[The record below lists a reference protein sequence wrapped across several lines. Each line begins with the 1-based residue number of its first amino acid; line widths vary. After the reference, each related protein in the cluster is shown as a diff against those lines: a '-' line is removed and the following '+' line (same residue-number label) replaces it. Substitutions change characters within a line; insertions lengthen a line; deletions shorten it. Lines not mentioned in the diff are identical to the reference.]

1 MIKEN
6 VQTDVVAV
14 HEFDIEHG
22 ILSRL
27 NHPNII
33 KVKGAGR
40 NPRRFIVLEYLGGG
54 SLQTMLSQNQSKPGL
69 AQKLFRRPTFTY
81 LNLLIKSRDMA
92 DALNYLHEGVSEGV
106 TVIHRDLKVNPFSII
121 YHFYIPDIQLH
132 IILISLIMLDSP
144 LMDLSSFLILA

>member
-92 DALNYLHEGVSEGV
+92 DALNYLHERVFEGV

-121 YHFYIPDIQLH
+121 YHLYIPDVQ
-132 IILISLIMLDSP
+132 
-144 LMDLSSFLILA
+144 

>member
-92 DALNYLHEGVSEGV
+92 DALNYLHEGVFEGV

-121 YHFYIPDIQLH
+121 YHFYIPDIQ
-132 IILISLIMLDSP
+132 
-144 LMDLSSFLILA
+144 

>member
-1 MIKEN
+1 MIKEDIQN
-6 VQTDVVAV
+6 DYVAI
-14 HEFDIEHG
+14 HEFYRELE
-22 ILSRL
+22 ILTHV

-33 KVKGAGR
+33 KVKGAGK

-54 SLQTMLSQNQSKPGL
+54 SLQTMLSQNQF
-69 AQKLFRRPTFTY
+69 KLGIANIIFRRSTFTY

-92 DALNYLHEGVSEGV
+92 DALNYLHEGVFEGV

-121 YHFYIPDIQLH
+121 YDFYIPDIQLH